1 MVRAWALGLDRHQS
15 ISPKSS
21 LAIATIS
28 EDADWWFPTP
38 LIGVNEW
45 PQMKNPLQVVFQGC
59 EPSDQARAVV
69 EREFER
75 IEARDNRITSSRVT
89 VIGPGDHHRH
99 GAGFQIHILLTM
111 PPKKT
116 WSSTALRRTR
126 KPTSTPRSRLRT
138 RSRSPDAKS
147 RIFVSR
153 AKSAR
158 TRPEATRAQNASSG
172 RRPRLNQPSAAR
184 GPERRRVPT
193 KRSPPPAFACCSC
206 PPDR

>member
-1 MVRAWALGLDRHQS
+1 VVRVWARGLDRHQS

-111 PPKKT
+111 PPQENVVVN
-116 WSSTALRRTR
+116 
-126 KPTSTPRSRLRT
+126 
-138 RSRSPDAKS
+138 RSPADEKTHEHPEVAIKDA
-147 RIFVSR
+147 FAV
-153 AKSAR
+153 AR
-158 TRPEATRAQNASSG
+158 RQIEDLR
-172 RRPRLNQPSAAR
+172 QPSQVGAHPPR
-184 GPERRRVPT
+184 GDPSA
-193 KRSPPPAFACCSC
+193 KRIIGSPATPQSTVSSSWT
-206 PPDR
+206 